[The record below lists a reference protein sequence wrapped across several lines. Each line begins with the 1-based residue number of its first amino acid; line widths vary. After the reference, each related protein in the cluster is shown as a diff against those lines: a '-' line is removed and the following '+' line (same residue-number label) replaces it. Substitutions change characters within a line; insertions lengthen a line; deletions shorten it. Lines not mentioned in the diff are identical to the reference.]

1 MVREMTKGK
10 PFPLIIGFAWPL
22 LIGSLFQQLYN
33 VIDSVV
39 VGQVLGADALA
50 AVGSTGALNF
60 LIIGFVLG
68 ISTGFCI
75 PVAQQFGAEKL
86 SEMRKFVANAVYL
99 CGILTVVLTAVTLF
113 FTRNL
118 LELMGTPNDII
129 DMAYDYIIVI
139 FIGIF
144 AIILYNLPAGLLRA
158 LGDSRTPLYFLI
170 IAALLNAVLDVMFIA
185 VMGMGV
191 AAAGWATV
199 IAQLVSGLLCILYIR
214 KRYPILH
221 FFKHELKFSWQH
233 SKKILAIGIPMGAQ
247 SSITAIGSVIL
258 QSSVNSL
265 GTQAIAA
272 VTTSNRI
279 SNMTFQPFDV
289 LGLTMATFCGQ
300 NLGAGQLQR
309 IKNGI
314 RVGIYMMMVYCAAA
328 IPLLFFGGEFFASL
342 FMTAGEETATIIG
355 DAQFMLRVI
364 SLFYPSLGLLLLLRF
379 SLQGL
384 GFSILPMSAGF
395 AELIARVLVAL
406 LLVGPLGFLAV
417 CLASPIA
424 WLAACALLIP
434 AYFICIRSVKRRL
447 TQVITAT
454 PTVEEK

>member
-68 ISTGFCI
+68 ICTGFCI
-75 PVAQQFGAEKL
+75 PVAQQFGAENL
-86 SEMRKFVANAVYL
+86 SEMRKFVANLIYL
-99 CGILTVVLTAVTLF
+99 CCILTVLLTGATLI
-113 FTRNL
+113 FTRDL
-118 LELMGTPNDII
+118 LTIMGTPDDII

-144 AIILYNLPAGLLRA
+144 AIILYNLPASLLRA

-170 IAALLNAVLDVMFIA
+170 IAALLNAVLDVLFIA
-185 VMGMGV
+185 VMGYGV

-199 IAQLVSGLLCILYIR
+199 IAQLVSGLLCLLYIR
-214 KRYPILH
+214 RRYPILH
-221 FFKHELKFSWQH
+221 FFKAELKFSWWH
-233 SKKILAIGIPMGAQ
+233 CRRTLAIGLPMGAQ
-247 SSITAIGSVIL
+247 NSITAIGAVIL
-258 QSSVNSL
+258 QTSVNGL

-272 VTTSNRI
+272 VTASNRI

-289 LGLTMATFCGQ
+289 LGLTMATYCGQ
-300 NLGAGQLQR
+300 NLGARQLKR
-309 IKNGI
+309 IKHGI
-314 RVGIYMMMVYCAAA
+314 RVGIYMMLVYCAGA
-328 IPLLFFGGEFFASL
+328 IPLLVFGGEFFASL
-342 FMTAGEETATIIG
+342 FLPAGENTAPII
-355 DAQFMLRVI
+355 ANATYMLRVI
-364 SLFYPSLGLLLLLRF
+364 SVFYPSLGLLLLLRF

-384 GFSILPMSAGF
+384 GFSILPMSAGI
-395 AELIARVLVAL
+395 AELFARMLVAL
-406 LLVGPLGFLAV
+406 LLVGQIGFLAV

-434 AYFICIRSVKRRL
+434 AYFICMRKIKRIL
-447 TQVITAT
+447 T
-454 PTVEEK
+454 